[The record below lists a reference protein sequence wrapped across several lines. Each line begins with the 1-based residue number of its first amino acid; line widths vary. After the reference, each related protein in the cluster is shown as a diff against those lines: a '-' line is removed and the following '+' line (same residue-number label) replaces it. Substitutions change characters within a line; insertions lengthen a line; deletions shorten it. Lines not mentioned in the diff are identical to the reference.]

1 MADLF
6 LRLDQDVL
14 TVAENAR
21 SALISAGLDID
32 AEGAVTLNIEPEVV
46 EAEIRNDIATGAQC
60 VVANVFSFC
69 PSALRKMRALNEAE
83 NLAKLTMKAFEN
95 AHVQHPLIR
104 VFPSELPLDPTSKAS
119 LNEHCEEY
127 KYVSNLFENFDVDG
141 FLLHGFENETELK
154 CAMIGLRKA
163 SNKTI
168 VYDKSQFEGTD
179 IIDEDY
185 EPASSKVAVIDYA
198 GLDHIDHLLDI
209 ATEKANTGAQFL
221 LVTNGNPS
229 KTAAVCALTKG
240 LQVKA

>member
-6 LRLDQDVL
+6 LRLGQDVL

-32 AEGAVTLNIEPEVV
+32 AEAAVTLNVEPEVV
-46 EAEIRNDIATGAQC
+46 DAEIRNDIATGAQC
-60 VVANVFSFC
+60 IVANVFSFC
-69 PSALRKMRALNEAE
+69 PSALRKMRALHEAE
-83 NLAKLTMKAFEN
+83 NLAKLTMLSVEN
-95 AHVQHPLIR
+95 RHIQHPLIR
-104 VFPSELPLDPTSKAS
+104 VLPSDLPLDPTSKTS

-127 KYVSNLFENFDVDG
+127 KFVANLFEKFDVDG
-141 FLLHGFENETELK
+141 FLLHGFESETELK

-185 EPASSKVAVIDYA
+185 EPASSKLAVIDYEK
-198 GLDHIDHLLDI
+198 LDHIDHLLDV
-209 ATEKANTGAQFL
+209 ATEKANSGAQFL

-240 LQVKA
+240 LQVQA